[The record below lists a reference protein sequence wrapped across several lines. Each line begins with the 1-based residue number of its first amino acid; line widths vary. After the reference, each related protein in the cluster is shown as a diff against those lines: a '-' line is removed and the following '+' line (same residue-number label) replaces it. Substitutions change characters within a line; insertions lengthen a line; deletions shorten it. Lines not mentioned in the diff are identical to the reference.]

1 MWEKSQVL
9 LEKILTSGKEC
20 DIIILKKSVNRGM
33 KMKRIILLMILVILC
48 VLFCSCEGIGHDL
61 PAVTTEPQSGLV
73 KLTPEEEKEIIDT
86 FIHNANR
93 DETRDYSVRC
103 FWKSENAYAALID
116 GEDVIATETQ
126 EIINGYRFDYTELK
140 VINVYCLGRVYAL
153 TSALD
158 NGIITD
164 DDLRIIY
171 ENYADT
177 IKQD

>member
-1 MWEKSQVL
+1 
-9 LEKILTSGKEC
+9 
-20 DIIILKKSVNRGM
+20 M
-33 KMKRIILLMILVILC
+33 KCRKRELMLFALASALFF
-48 VLFCSCEGIGHDL
+48 LFCSCDGIGWDQ
-61 PAVTTEPQSGLV
+61 PVVTTEVIDTTPPPYDPTASPV
-73 KLTPEEEKEIIDT
+73 ELTPEEEKEIIDT

-126 EIINGYRFDYTELK
+126 EIINGYRFDYPEIK

>member
-1 MWEKSQVL
+1 
-9 LEKILTSGKEC
+9 
-20 DIIILKKSVNRGM
+20 
-33 KMKRIILLMILVILC
+33 MKRISVLMILVILC
-48 VLFCSCEGIGHDL
+48 GLFCSCDGIGLDQ
-61 PAVTTEPQSGLV
+61 PVVTTEVIDTTPLLYDPTASPV
-73 KLTPEEEKEIIDT
+73 ELTPEEEKEIIDT
-86 FIHNANR
+86 FIQNANR

-126 EIINGYRFDYTELK
+126 EIINGYRFDYPEIK

>member
-1 MWEKSQVL
+1 
-9 LEKILTSGKEC
+9 
-20 DIIILKKSVNRGM
+20 M
-33 KMKRIILLMILVILC
+33 KCRKRALMLFALASALFF
-48 VLFCSCEGIGHDL
+48 LFCSCDGIGWDQ
-61 PAVTTEPQSGLV
+61 PVVTTEVIDTTPTPYDPTASPV
-73 KLTPEEEKEIIDT
+73 ELTPEEEKEIIDT

-126 EIINGYRFDYTELK
+126 EIINGYRFDYPEIK

>member
-1 MWEKSQVL
+1 
-9 LEKILTSGKEC
+9 
-20 DIIILKKSVNRGM
+20 M
-33 KMKRIILLMILVILC
+33 KCRKRTLMLFALASALFF
-48 VLFCSCEGIGHDL
+48 LFCSCDGIGWDQ
-61 PAVTTEPQSGLV
+61 PVVTTEVIDTTPPPYDPTASPV
-73 KLTPEEEKEIIDT
+73 ELTPEEEKEIIDT

-126 EIINGYRFDYTELK
+126 EIINGFRFDYPELK
-140 VINVYCLGRVYAL
+140 VINVYCMGRVYAL